1 MDSEQCSGKRMFD
14 NQALKVVLNNRLIAE
29 GLKNFDNE
37 LGQKNEKDGGK
48 VPKEILLEIFGRIY
62 QVFACTES

>member
-1 MDSEQCSGKRMFD
+1 LQ
-14 NQALKVVLNNRLIAE
+14 KV
-29 GLKNFDNE
+29 LKNFDNE

-62 QVFACTES
+62 QVFAYTESWILKEMFWQSCSR